1 MATASHRLPVQR
13 REKCQSVAVV
23 AAAAVEAEEEET
35 EVHRMA
41 ADGNRLGNGGKKDAS
56 LIFLSIQRDL
66 FMLNETKKAFFPTFF

>member
-1 MATASHRLPVQR
+1 MATASHRLPIQR

-23 AAAAVEAEEEET
+23 AAEAEEEET

-41 ADGNRLGNGGKKDAS
+41 TDGNRLGNGGKKDAS

>member
-23 AAAAVEAEEEET
+23 AAAAEEEET

-66 FMLNETKKAFFPTFF
+66 FMLNETKKSLFSYIFFE